1 MHLLV
6 RSVLHMDFWPTPW
19 KAKDCRVID
28 GHGDAVVDFLPQST
42 RSKALGPFPGLD
54 SAEAAPVVE
63 SYACMASAL
72 PGMWDIAVK
81 VNLNAMHP
89 FDGGLAV
96 RTLLVKSF
104 GLQDGQNEPTLQDNA
119 LIERMIAF
127 HGPWRAEGRVIIDA
141 RGRSVAGI
149 HSATL
154 REMLPGVPRTMFEEL
169 VPLAE
174 KSISALVSQL
184 PGVVDH
190 AKPILSEMRKNS
202 PDVNVLRHHFDRID
216 HLLTQHCAQR
226 QMECSHAH
234 PDQLEEQAPR
244 CA

>member
-6 RSVLHMDFWPTPW
+6 RSVLHMDFWPAPW
-19 KAKDCRVID
+19 RAKDCRVID

-42 RSKALGPFPGLD
+42 RSKALSPFPGLD
-54 SAEAAPVVE
+54 SAEADPVVE
-63 SYACMASAL
+63 SYASMASAL
-72 PGMWDIAVK
+72 PSLWDIAVK
-81 VNLNAMHP
+81 VSINAMHP

-96 RTLLVKSF
+96 RALLIKSF
-104 GLQDGQNEPTLQDNA
+104 GLQDGQNGPEFQDSTF
-119 LIERMIAF
+119 IDRMIVC

-141 RGRSVAGI
+141 RGRSVAGV

-184 PGVVDH
+184 PVVVDH
-190 AKPILSEMRKNS
+190 AKPILAEMRKSS
-202 PDVNVLRHHFDRID
+202 PDINVLGHHFGRID
-216 HLLTQHCAQR
+216 HLLTQHCAHR

-234 PDQLEEQAPR
+234 PDQLEEQTPR